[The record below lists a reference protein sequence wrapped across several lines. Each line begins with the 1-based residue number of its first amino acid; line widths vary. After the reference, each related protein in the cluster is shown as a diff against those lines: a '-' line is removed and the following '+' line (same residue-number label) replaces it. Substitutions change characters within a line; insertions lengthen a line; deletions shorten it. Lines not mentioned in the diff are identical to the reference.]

1 MSGRVLQTGKG
12 ANVRIR
18 VKGRDRVRAKFSQMT
33 TLHNR
38 YNGLFIVSERFIQP
52 ALPASP

>member
-1 MSGRVLQTGKG
+1 MSGRVLQIGKG

-18 VKGRDRVRAKFSQMT
+18 VKGRDRVRAKFSQMI

-38 YNGLFIVSERFIQP
+38 YNGLFIVSERFIRP
-52 ALPASP
+52 ALSASP